1 MNPFLELKE
10 RLSDLAVAGTQL
22 LDEDFRLK
30 KTAQTF
36 AVLGEKNP
44 MCKKVSDGLAQLLS
58 AEQERR
64 GELLL
69 SLLGLVDAVLYTQAG
84 YAVEGELEALPENPG
99 DGEILSI
106 AHSQIAPLLKA
117 LTSSGSGRQEILQ
130 TALLNH
136 PEWFADYRLL
146 HALILDLGDSYGEMA
161 ELVYQSLLGLITGEK
176 VELSCYF
183 PDVNGYTRKEVQ
195 LPRLDR
201 RELTRQLR
209 QDFDPKGKR
218 DMARR
223 VQLISAA
230 ARAEE
235 NDWYL
240 DLVENGTGDVR
251 LTAIEALK
259 YSEENVPSLIQ
270 LARGKG
276 SKKKGKETAWQVLGT
291 FDTAQ
296 SNAYWAEEL
305 PKHPELAQYLT
316 ESTADAISD
325 LTAQILSPYMP
336 QFKSIHAFP
345 VVLFGKTSE
354 AMLTLYRQMLERRR
368 VVNRSEMQNYLQTLS
383 DMDEQLILTLLD
395 TQSPAV
401 FARVRDFLEKLP
413 AQQQKL
419 LPQSCFAVDA
429 LTLAAGE
436 LYERWSKPSILD
448 ALSNEWKRQ
457 FKLLLEQCFSRMDF
471 SQGCHRFHILRR
483 DRWITRPLR
492 EPLDPRWTQ
501 IFLKRERDSLVE
513 QLTDFSRPELREQ
526 AAAYCIERMRGT
538 RHYRQQAE
546 VVNACLRIL
555 EHCQWKDYRGL
566 LIPSCDHIEPKAYH
580 QWMGIF
586 DQFRRCAGL
595 EAARQEA
602 KGVMERYEQL
612 YGASRQAQGRYMDS
626 LKAYLAARGYLDE
639 TSI

>member
-1 MNPFLELKE
+1 MNPFLEVKE

-22 LDEDFRLK
+22 LGEDFRLK
-30 KTAQTF
+30 KTVQTF
-36 AVLGEKNP
+36 AVLAEKNP
-44 MCKKVSDGLAQLLS
+44 MCKKVHDGLAQLLS
-58 AEQERR
+58 AEQERQ

-69 SLLGLVDAVLYTQAG
+69 SLLGLVDAVLYTQAE

-106 AHSQIAPLLKA
+106 AYSQISPLLKA
-117 LTSSGSGRQEILQ
+117 LTTSGGGRYETVQ

-183 PDVNGYTRKEVQ
+183 PDANGYVPKEVQ
-195 LPRLDR
+195 LPRLDQ

-209 QDFDPKGKR
+209 QGFDPKGKR

-230 ARAEE
+230 AREEE

-240 DLVENGTGDVR
+240 DLVENGTGEVR
-251 LTAIEALK
+251 LAAIEALK
-259 YSEENVPSLIQ
+259 YSDENGPCLIQ

-276 SKKKGKETAWQVLGT
+276 GKKAKETARQVLGT
-291 FDTAQ
+291 FDTAE
-296 SNAYWAEEL
+296 SNAFWAEEL
-305 PKHPELAQYLT
+305 PGHPELCEYVT
-316 ESTADAISD
+316 ESTSDAISD
-325 LTAQILSPYMP
+325 LVAKVLSFHTP
-336 QFKSIHAFP
+336 QFKAIHAFP
-345 VVLFGKTSE
+345 AVLFGKTSE
-354 AMLTLYRQMLERRR
+354 AMLTLYRQMLEYRR
-368 VVNRSEMQNYLQTLS
+368 VVNRSEMQGYLQTLS
-383 DMDEQLILTLLD
+383 DMDEQLMLTLVD

-401 FARVRDFLEKLP
+401 FAKVQDFLAKLP
-413 AQQQKL
+413 DQQQKL

-429 LTLAAGE
+429 LTLTAGE
-436 LYERWSKPSILD
+436 LYERWSKPGILD
-448 ALSNEWKRQ
+448 TFSNDWKRQ
-457 FKLLLEQCFSRMDF
+457 FKLLLEKCFSQMDF
-471 SQGCHRFHILRR
+471 SEGCHRFHILRR

-501 IFLKRERDSLVE
+501 IFFKRERDSLVE

-526 AAAYCIERMRGT
+526 AAAYCIERIRGT
-538 RHYRQQAE
+538 RHYRQQVE
-546 VVNACLRIL
+546 VVNCCLRIL
-555 EHCQWKDYRGL
+555 EHCQWKDYSGL
-566 LIPSCDHIEPKAYH
+566 LISSCDHIEPKAYY
-580 QWMGIF
+580 QWMGMF

-595 EAARQEA
+595 EATWQEA

-612 YGASRQAQGRYMDS
+612 YGASRQAQGRYLDS
-626 LKAYLAARGYLDE
+626 LKSYLAARGYLDE
-639 TSI
+639 I